1 MSVWKQARQTP
12 VKLESKHTYRL
23 SEVGL
28 TANRPARGWIT
39 PFDRDIGAHN
49 HDFHEIS
56 FVLQGRADHVTDAGT
71 FEISRGDVMII
82 QPGHSHWYTN
92 FHELV
97 LMNVLYLPEWLLEDL
112 SLLLDE
118 GGIVPLFF
126 STTLF
131 RTPLY
136 KPTLQFPMLPAYW
149 TEFTR
154 ELMDL
159 ERERDSAT
167 PSKLLLKSSIFR
179 LMRMIAHSL
188 QAHDP
193 EFAKFGLSHEVY
205 LTAQHVEKILR
216 EEKPYS
222 EDECAR
228 AVGKSQLQ
236 HRKSFKDQ
244 AGCTPYEYYQQR
256 RMIRAR
262 NLLVQSRLNLTEIAM
277 ALHFSDSAHF
287 SNSFKTACGIP
298 PLEYRKTFRDN
309 APK

>member
-1 MSVWKQARQTP
+1 MSLKST
-12 VKLESKHTYRL
+12 HTYHL

-28 TANRPARGWIT
+28 TSSRPACVWIT
-39 PFDRDIGAHN
+39 PMDRDIGIHG

-56 FVLQGRADHVTDAGT
+56 FVIQGRADHVTDEGT
-71 FEISRGDVMII
+71 FKISSGDVMII

-97 LMNVLYLPEWLLEDL
+97 LINVLYLPEWLLEDL

-118 GGIVPLFF
+118 GGVVPLFF
-126 STTLF
+126 SSSLF
-131 RTPLY
+131 RAPLY
-136 KPTLQFPMLPAYW
+136 KPTLQFPLLPAYW
-149 TEFTR
+149 SEFTR
-154 ELMDL
+154 ELMEL
-159 ERERDSAT
+159 QRERDCPT

-179 LMRMIAHSL
+179 LMRMIARSL

-193 EFAKFGLSHEVY
+193 DFAQFGISHEVY

-222 EDECAR
+222 EDDCAR
-228 AVGKSQLQ
+228 AVGKPPLG

-244 AGCTPYEYYQQR
+244 AGCTPYEYYHQR

-262 NLLVQSRLNLTEIAM
+262 NLLVQSRLNLTEIA
-277 ALHFSDSAHF
+277 LTLCFSDSAHF
-287 SNSFKTACGIP
+287 SNAFKTATGTS
-298 PLEYRKTFRDN
+298 PLEYRKTYRDV
-309 APK
+309 ARP